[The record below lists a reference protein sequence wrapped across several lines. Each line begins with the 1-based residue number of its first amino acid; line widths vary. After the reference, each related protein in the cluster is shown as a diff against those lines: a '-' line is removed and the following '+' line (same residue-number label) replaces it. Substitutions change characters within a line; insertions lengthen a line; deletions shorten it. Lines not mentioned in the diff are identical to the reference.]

1 MKKVRVETVQLTKKV
16 YFVEIEDGSPAVWAC
31 DDVVCK
37 DIEPFSVEVIDETIF
52 GYSECE

>member
-1 MKKVRVETVQLTKKV
+1 MKVRVETVELTKKV

-37 DIEPFSVEVIDETIF
+37 DVEPFSVEVMDETIF
-52 GYSECE
+52 GYIECE